1 MATGT
6 IGSGGTGATGAG
18 AGVAGGAT
26 VGGSAVVDG
35 LAATPVSGD
44 ATVVDGLGATVVSG
58 DATVVD
64 GLGAT
69 VVSGDA
75 IAGTVGAAVGCG
87 TAGSGGIGSHTRET
101 DVADDAA
108 TNTKHTTRRS
118 ADAATAALVRA
129 AEARRIKRDRPRML
143 DTGSRPS
150 QEDPALPGR
159 SLSGKAFQDQR
170 ADLTEPTR
178 SEAWGPGDSGP
189 HGSLL
194 QPRHR
199 GASTTHSLWSRA

>member
-35 LAATPVSGD
+35 LAATP
-44 ATVVDGLGATVVSG
+44 VSG